1 MSDIFRGKFNNF
13 GYLLKFVYKNF
24 VLSCYHFVM
33 KTLKDYEKELSKCS
47 KCGQCQVACPVYK
60 LTKNDCTVSRGK
72 FIMLHG
78 VTQGELKLSKNINKY
93 LDMCLKCGKCSDFCP
108 AGIDALGIINCAKHE
123 YMKKTVLGKII
134 NFCQSRFVFSNMIK
148 VGKLLFN
155 PHPATFPLKRARE
168 NTLSVMYFKGCVNQ
182 VLSNTDKYLNKIF
195 QNSDIEILTPDFDCC
210 GLPFLSEG
218 NMKRFE
224 QSANNNIEKL
234 NIPYDY
240 LVTDCASC
248 ESTLLSYP
256 NYLDC
261 DIKPEKTMNWGDIIA
276 LKDLKFEFEK
286 PIKVTFHK
294 PCHLKN
300 DSFFEKIIKNCTNVE
315 YIKMDDYDECCGF
328 AGSFALKN
336 RQLSKEIS
344 KNKAINIRNTDA
356 DYVITSCPACILGLK
371 QGLFLTKNKKTKVV
385 SLLEFLSNSEI
396 RH

>member
-1 MSDIFRGKFNNF
+1 MFSEKFNNF

-108 AGIDALGIINCAKHE
+108 AGIDALEIITCAKHE
-123 YMKKTVLGKII
+123 YMKTTIWGKFI
-134 NFCQSRFVFSNMIK
+134 NFVQSKLVFSNIIK
-148 VGKLLFN
+148 IGKLLFS
-155 PHPATFPLKRARE
+155 HSVPLNKEIIHGKNDTR
-168 NTLSVMYFKGCVNQ
+168 LSVMYFKGCVNQ
-182 VLSNTDKYLNKIF
+182 VLPDTGKYLKKIF
-195 QNSDIEILTPDFDCC
+195 EKSDIEIITPDFDCC
-210 GLPFLSEG
+210 GLPFISEG
-218 NMKRFE
+218 NLERFE
-224 QSANNNIEKL
+224 QSAKTNIANL
-234 NIPYDY
+234 NTSYDY

-256 NYLDC
+256 KYFDC
-261 DIKPEKTMNWGDIIA
+261 DIKQEKTLNWGDIIA

-300 DSFFEKIIKNCTNVE
+300 DSFFEKIIQNCTNVE
-315 YIKMDDYDECCGF
+315 YIKMDDYDQCCGF

-344 KNKAINIRNTDA
+344 KNKALNIQNTDA

-371 QGLFLTKNKKTKVV
+371 QGLKLINNKKNKVV
-385 SLLEFLSNSEI
+385 SLLEFLDMAEKSN
-396 RH
+396 

>member
-1 MSDIFRGKFNNF
+1 MSDMFGKKFNNF

-108 AGIDALGIINCAKHE
+108 AGIDALEIITCAKHE

-134 NFCQSRFVFSNMIK
+134 NFVQSRFVFSNMIK
-148 VGKLLFN
+148 IGKLLFN
-155 PHPATFPLKRARE
+155 PHHATFPLKRARE

-182 VLSNTDKYLNKIF
+182 VLPNTDKYLNKIF

-218 NMKRFE
+218 NLERFE
-224 QSANNNIEKL
+224 QSAKTNITNL
-234 NIPYDY
+234 NTSYDY

-256 NYLDC
+256 KYFDC
-261 DIKPEKTMNWGDIIA
+261 NIKPEKTMNWGDIIA

-328 AGSFALKN
+328 ALKN
-336 RQLSKEIS
+336 RGLSKELS

-371 QGLFLTKNKKTKVV
+371 QGLKLINNKKNKVV
-385 SLLEFLSNSEI
+385 SFLEFLDMAEKSN
-396 RH
+396 